1 MKTELTIISDD
12 LNHGIID
19 ENEARTLLLG
29 LLGVSK
35 RFYWLKPDGS
45 ISNMWNEEDHLKYLT
60 DKDIENAQKDGWQ
73 CIQISVCF

>member
-1 MKTELTIISDD
+1 MKKELTKISKE
-12 LNHGIID
+12 LNKGTIT
-19 ENEARTLLLG
+19 ETEARNLLLG

-60 DKDIENAQKDGWQ
+60 DKDIDMANKDGWQ
-73 CIQISVCF
+73 CIQINVC

>member
-1 MKTELTIISDD
+1 MKKELFQITKD
-12 LNHGIID
+12 LAQDKITD
-19 ENEARTLLLG
+19 QEARTLLLG

-60 DKDIENAQKDGWQ
+60 YKDIDIANKDGWQ
-73 CIQISVCF
+73 CIQINVC